1 MSLFF
6 FFKQKTAYEMRISDW
21 SSDVCSSDL
30 PAWVVS
36 RAQAFHDL
44 RGLVPISAMQLEY
57 SLVQRSIERE
67 HLPLARAHDI
77 GVTAWSPLAGG
88 ILTGKYTRKGAD
100 TGSKRMDTMQLQPL
114 DARNREIAGA
124 LDGIAEELGVT
135 SGQLALAWMM
145 SRDVIPI
152 VGATR
157 AEQLRENLARSEE
170 HTSELQ
176 SLMRST
182 YDVLCVQQNKH
193 Q

>member
-1 MSLFF
+1 
-6 FFKQKTAYEMRISDW
+6 MR
-21 SSDVCSSDL
+21 
-30 PAWVVS
+30 
-36 RAQAFHDL
+36 F
-44 RGLVPISAMQLEY
+44 
-57 SLVQRSIERE
+57 RS
-67 HLPLARAHDI
+67 HDI

-152 VGATR
+152 VGETR
-157 AEQLRENLARSEE
+157 AEQLRENLAAARSEE

-176 SLMRST
+176 SLMRIS
-182 YDVLCVQQNKH
+182 YAVFC
-193 Q
+193 